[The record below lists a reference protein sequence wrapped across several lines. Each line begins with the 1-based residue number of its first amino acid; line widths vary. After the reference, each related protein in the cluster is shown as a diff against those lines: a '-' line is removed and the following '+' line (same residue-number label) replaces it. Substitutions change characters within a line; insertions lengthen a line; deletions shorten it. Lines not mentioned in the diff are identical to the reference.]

1 MIKKI
6 LTVVILLLACFMGFG
21 LYKTIQEPITFKK
34 EKSKREEAVI
44 AKLKEIRTAQQAFRG
59 ITGGFAHNFD
69 TLSQV
74 ILNDSFMLVQVFG
87 DPDDP
92 TNNTFYSDTSYLN
105 AADSMAIVF
114 SEGDVAQL
122 EAFLNDLR
130 NVPFGE
136 NNETFEIAAEL
147 IEYESIEVWVTETR
161 VQKKIFMGSEFGKDK
176 YTNYDDRYD
185 PSAYLKFGDMGT
197 PNLAGNW
204 E

>member
-44 AKLKEIRTAQQAFRG
+44 ANLKNIRTVQQAYRG

-74 ILNDSFMLVQVFG
+74 ILNDSFMLIQVFG

-105 AADSMAIVF
+105 AADSMATVF
-114 SEGDVAQL
+114 SAGDVAQL
-122 EAFLNDLR
+122 EAFLMDLR

-136 NNETFEIAAEL
+136 NNETFEMAAEL

-161 VQKKIFMGSEFGKDK
+161 VQKKIFMGSEFGKEK

-197 PNLAGNW
+197 PNLSGNW

>member
-74 ILNDSFMLVQVFG
+74 L
-87 DPDDP
+87 
-92 TNNTFYSDTSYLN
+92 
-105 AADSMAIVF
+105 
-114 SEGDVAQL
+114 
-122 EAFLNDLR
+122 
-130 NVPFGE
+130 
-136 NNETFEIAAEL
+136 L
-147 IEYESIEVWVTETR
+147 I
-161 VQKKIFMGSEFGKDK
+161 
-176 YTNYDDRYD
+176 
-185 PSAYLKFGDMGT
+185 
-197 PNLAGNW
+197 
-204 E
+204 

>member
-6 LTVVILLLACFMGFG
+6 LTVAMLLLACFMGYG
-21 LYKTIQEPITFKK
+21 LYKTIQEPIAFKK

-44 AKLKEIRTAQQAFRG
+44 ASLKNIRTAQQAYRG
-59 ITGGFAHNFD
+59 ITGGFAPSFD

-74 ILNDSFMLVQVFG
+74 ILNDSFMLIQIFG

-92 TNNTFYSDTSYLN
+92 TNSTFYSDTSYMR
-105 AADSMAIVF
+105 AADSMAVVF
-114 SEGDVAQL
+114 TNSDISML
-122 EAFLNDLR
+122 ESFLTELQS
-130 NVPFGE
+130 VPFAE
-136 NNETFEIAAEL
+136 NDETFEMAAEL
-147 IEYESIEVWVTETR
+147 VEYESIEVWVTETR
-161 VQKKIFMGSEFGKDK
+161 VQTKVFMGSEYGKQK

-197 PNLAGNW
+197 PNLSGNW

>member
-6 LTVVILLLACFMGFG
+6 LTVAMLLLACFMGYG

-34 EKSKREEAVI
+34 EKSTREEAVI

-74 ILNDSFMLVQVFG
+74 ILNDSFMLVQIFG

-92 TNNTFYSDTSYLN
+92 TNNTFYSDTSYMR

-114 SEGDVAQL
+114 ANGDVSQL
-122 EAFLNDLR
+122 ESYLADLR
-130 NVPFGE
+130 NIPFAE

-147 IEYESIEVWVTETR
+147 IEYESIEVWVTEVR
-161 VQKKIFMGSEFGKDK
+161 VQKKVFMGSEFGKEK
-176 YTNYDDRYD
+176 YSNYDDRYD

-197 PNLAGNW
+197 PNLSGNW